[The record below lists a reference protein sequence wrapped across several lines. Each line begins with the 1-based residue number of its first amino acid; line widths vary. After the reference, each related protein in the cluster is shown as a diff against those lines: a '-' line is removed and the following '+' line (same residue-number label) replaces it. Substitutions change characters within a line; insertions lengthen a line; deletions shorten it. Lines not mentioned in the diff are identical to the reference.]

1 MKTFRQYLNEVVDI
15 KKDVSSVRRT
25 RDVHYKFSDGSLTS
39 HRTRYDFKH
48 PDGKRHVTV
57 DYRGMTDRHHPN
69 EDEATRM
76 KKHPKRAEMSW
87 TVHDSKRALE
97 NKTRRAAST
106 EHKSEKAKKRKP
118 SPLDLKH
125 NAQVMSTVGALHH
138 RELSSTKADDVWA
151 KSKGTR
157 AKINTRMSDRGELEH
172 KDFHHTVH
180 HPEDE
185 HSGEHSYFEW
195 SRKKK

>member
-1 MKTFRQYLNEVVDI
+1 MKSFRQYITEVVST
-15 KKDVSSVRRT
+15 KKDVSDINRT

-57 DYRGMTDRHHPN
+57 DYTGVTRGHHPN
-69 EDEATRM
+69 EDSKTRM
-76 KKHPKRAEMSW
+76 EKHPERVEMSW
-87 TVHDSKRALE
+87 TIHNSKRALK

-106 EHKSEKAKKRKP
+106 EHTKSP
-118 SPLDLKH
+118 SSVKH
-125 NAQVMSTVGALHH
+125 TAEIMSKVASLHH
-138 RELSSTKADDVWA
+138 RHLSSTKAKDVWA

-157 AKINTRMSDRGELEH
+157 TKINTRMSDRGELEH
-172 KDFHHTVH
+172 KDFHHNVH

-195 SRKKK
+195 TRKKK